1 MTITT
6 NKLYKAD
13 SKHILWDLLKTEFEA
28 LQVAFPTKVS
38 VLVLKQY
45 PKTME
50 QLDKY
55 SAVITVARITAPQE
69 MLFVGDNLNA
79 GINDDNFWS
88 KTKGSFNTDYYEVSI
103 WSFDPDYRDQ
113 MYYIIRQLLLEK
125 RQSLLEQGFIKVIRT
140 GGGDQEVDL
149 VAQPRII
156 YRATQIYMTQS
167 RMTQESIYDL
177 VSEIDINQTV
187 RTEINS
193 ETNEITEI
201 KIAN

>member
-69 MLFVGDNLNA
+69 MLLLV
-79 GINDDNFWS
+79 
-88 KTKGSFNTDYYEVSI
+88 
-103 WSFDPDYRDQ
+103 
-113 MYYIIRQLLLEK
+113 II
-125 RQSLLEQGFIKVIRT
+125 
-140 GGGDQEVDL
+140 
-149 VAQPRII
+149 
-156 YRATQIYMTQS
+156 
-167 RMTQESIYDL
+167 
-177 VSEIDINQTV
+177 
-187 RTEINS
+187 
-193 ETNEITEI
+193 
-201 KIAN
+201 